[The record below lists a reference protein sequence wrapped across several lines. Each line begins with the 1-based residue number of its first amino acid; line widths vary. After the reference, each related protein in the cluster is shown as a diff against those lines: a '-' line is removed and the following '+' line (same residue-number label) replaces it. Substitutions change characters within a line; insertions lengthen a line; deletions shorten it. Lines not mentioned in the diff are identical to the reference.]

1 MKEIKAYVRPALAD
15 HVIDMIEDK
24 STDSP
29 GIATSEVRVFG
40 HPEDTDPLERTHL
53 AKLEIVVRDEEV
65 EGVVDIILDHA
76 QTGHSGDGA
85 IFVSEVTEA
94 IRIRN
99 GKRDREAVH
108 SVFEEPATDE

>member
-1 MKEIKAYVRPALAD
+1 MKQIKAYIRPALVD
-15 HVIDMIEDK
+15 HVIDMIEDQ
-24 STDSP
+24 SADSP
-29 GIATSEVRVFG
+29 GVAASEVRVFG

-53 AKLEIVVRDEEV
+53 AKLEIVVRDEDAH
-65 EGVVDIILDHA
+65 GVIDIILEHA

-85 IFVSEVTEA
+85 IYVTEVTEA

-108 SVFEEPATDE
+108 SVVEEPGSG

>member
-1 MKEIKAYVRPALAD
+1 MKQIKAYVRPALAD
-15 HVIDMIEDK
+15 HVIDMIEHQSADM
-24 STDSP
+24 P
-29 GIATSEVRVFG
+29 GIAASEVRVFG

-53 AKLEIVVRDEEV
+53 AKLEIVVRDEDV
-65 EGVVDIILDHA
+65 GGVVDIIMEHA

-85 IFVSEVTEA
+85 IYVSEVTEA

-108 SVFEEPATDE
+108 SVFEDSNAH

>member
-1 MKEIKAYVRPALAD
+1 MKQIKAYVRPALAD
-15 HVIDMIEDK
+15 HVIDMIEDQ

-29 GIATSEVRVFG
+29 GIAASEVRVYG
-40 HPEDTDPLERTHL
+40 HPEDTNPMERSHL
-53 AKLEIVVRDEEV
+53 AKLEIVVRDENV
-65 EGVVDIILDHA
+65 DGVIDIILNHA

-85 IFVSEVTEA
+85 IYVSEITEA

-108 SVFEEPATDE
+108 SVFEEPG